1 MITGDPQAHVDLL
14 QAAVADSCALP
25 CLGAAA
31 TTVKVEP
38 RGRGGG
44 PPRGGRGG
52 AVTMARG
59 RGGARGAPRG
69 SGGMGRARGAGG
81 RGGAPPGGPRGGAG
95 AGAAAKR
102 KIGGADSNPA
112 LAKKRNTAGTDTWG
126 AQPIAQ
132 QPLGSGGASG
142 GYDSQWYQ
150 DSYGGG
156 QQWA

>member
-1 MITGDPQAHVDLL
+1 MECTMITGDPQARADLL
-14 QAAVADSCALP
+14 QAVAADSCVLP
-25 CLGAAA
+25 CLDAAA
-31 TTVKVEP
+31 TTVRVEP

-69 SGGMGRARGAGG
+69 SGGQGRARGAGG
-81 RGGAPPGGPRGGAG
+81 RGGGPPGGPRGGAG

-112 LAKKRNTAGTDTWG
+112 LAKKRNT
-126 AQPIAQ
+126 
-132 QPLGSGGASG
+132 
-142 GYDSQWYQ
+142 
-150 DSYGGG
+150 
-156 QQWA
+156 